1 MKQIVFIHGGSDFRS
16 YEEFISYIKNEP
28 VKISSFQIKKR
39 WKQTLD
45 QDLGE
50 DYQVFTPEMPNKQ
63 NAHYEEW
70 KIWFERLI
78 PFLQNDVILVGHSLG
93 GIFLAKYLSENTFP
107 VAIKATILISAPY
120 DDTNLEPPLGD
131 FKLTSP
137 LDKLGEQGGG
147 IHLLH
152 AKDDPVVPFSHSE
165 SYHNILPNS
174 NLILLES
181 GGHFLEPQFPELINL
196 IKSL

>member
-1 MKQIVFIHGGSDFRS
+1 MKQVVFIHGGSDFRS

-28 VKISSFQIKKR
+28 VKISDCQTKKR

-50 DYQVFTPEMPNKQ
+50 EYQVFTPEMPNKQ

-131 FKLTSP
+131 FKLSNSLT
-137 LDKLGEQGGG
+137 KLAEQGGH
-147 IHLLH
+147 IHLLQ
-152 AKDDPVVPFSHSE
+152 DR
-165 SYHNILPNS
+165 
-174 NLILLES
+174 
-181 GGHFLEPQFPELINL
+181 
-196 IKSL
+196 KSV